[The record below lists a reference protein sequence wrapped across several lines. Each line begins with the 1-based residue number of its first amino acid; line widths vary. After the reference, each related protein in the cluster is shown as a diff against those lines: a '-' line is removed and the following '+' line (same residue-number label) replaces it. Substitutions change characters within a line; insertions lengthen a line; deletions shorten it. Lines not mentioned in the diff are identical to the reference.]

1 MEYRGY
7 SENELVSNR
16 AALFL
21 YGGSESDRRRWALE
35 TAGNFAEEGPL
46 VEIGAVSELEKALEQ
61 TKGVIFV
68 ADGQALGLE
77 GQAQLLRCLKER
89 EERPKLVIALPLSPE
104 AALLQG
110 TLRDDLS
117 YRLQSARVTL
127 DAPGLREAIRTRRE
141 RAEEALA
148 DAKTLLPTA
157 ARAGR
162 GRKPKAKAAR
172 TRKKVANRAAPK
184 KKKKSRHATA
194 RSSRKKPKS
203 GHKKKKK
210 R

>member
-16 AALFL
+16 AALLL
-21 YGGSESDRRRWALE
+21 YGGSENDRRRWALE
-35 TAGNFAEEGPL
+35 AAGNFVEEGQL
-46 VEIGAVSELEKALEQ
+46 VEVGVASELEKALEP
-61 TKGVIFV
+61 TKGVVFV

-89 EERPKLVIALPLSPE
+89 EERPKLVIGIPLSPE
-104 AALLQG
+104 AALEQG
-110 TLRDDLS
+110 TLREDLS
-117 YRLQSARVTL
+117 YRLQSARVNL
-127 DAPGLREAIRTRRE
+127 DAPGLRDAIRTRRE

-148 DAKTLLPTA
+148 DAKTLLPAVRPKSKA
-157 ARAGR
+157 ARA
-162 GRKPKAKAAR
+162 
-172 TRKKVANRAAPK
+172 RKKVARRAPP
-184 KKKKSRHATA
+184 KKKSRQITA
-194 RSSRKKPKS
+194 KSSRKGPKS

>member
-16 AALFL
+16 AALLL
-21 YGGSESDRRRWALE
+21 YGGSENDRRRWALE
-35 TAGNFAEEGPL
+35 AAGNFAEEGPL
-46 VEIGAVSELEKALEQ
+46 VEVATASELETALEP
-61 TKGVIFV
+61 TTGVILV

-89 EERPKLVIALPLSPE
+89 EERPKLVIAIPSSPE
-104 AALLQG
+104 AALVQG
-110 TLRDDLS
+110 TLREDLS
-117 YRLQSARVTL
+117 YRLQSARVNL

-148 DAKTLLPTA
+148 DAKTLLPSGARQGRGGSPKPKA
-157 ARAGR
+157 ARAL
-162 GRKPKAKAAR
+162 
-172 TRKKVANRAAPK
+172 KKVARRATPK
-184 KKKKSRHATA
+184 KGSQATA
-194 RSSRKKPKS
+194 RSSRKSPKTA
-203 GHKKKKK
+203 HKNKKK

>member
-35 TAGNFAEEGPL
+35 TAGNFIEEGQL
-46 VEIGAVSELEKALEQ
+46 VEVAAVSELEKALEQ

-117 YRLQSARVTL
+117 YRLQSARVNL

-148 DAKTLLPTA
+148 SWPLDCWVPACVRWRREQ
-157 ARAGR
+157 RAE
-162 GRKPKAKAAR
+162 
-172 TRKKVANRAAPK
+172 VASQSPRVASSPA
-184 KKKKSRHATA
+184 S
-194 RSSRKKPKS
+194 RSSASSAPES
-203 GHKKKKK
+203 MG
-210 R
+210 